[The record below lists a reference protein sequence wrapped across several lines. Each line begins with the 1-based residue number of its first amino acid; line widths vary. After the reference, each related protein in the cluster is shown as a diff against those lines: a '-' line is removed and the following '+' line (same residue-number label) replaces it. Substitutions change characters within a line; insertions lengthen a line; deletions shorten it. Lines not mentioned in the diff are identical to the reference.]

1 MLPAILGL
9 SGLAL
14 TADER
19 AFFAEAKP
27 AGFILFGR
35 NVGSKAQL
43 RALTDSLR
51 ALTGRDDLPI
61 LIDQEGGR
69 IARLAPPE
77 WPEFPAPWRF
87 AELYEIA
94 PISAIEAARVNAEA
108 IAVTLAEAGISVDC
122 LPLLDVRQEGAH
134 DVIGDRAL
142 GAEPMRV
149 AALGRAVLDGLEA
162 GGVAGVVKHMP
173 GHGRARA
180 DSHRELPV
188 VSASREELAVDLA
201 PFRALHGAPMALTAH
216 LLYPAWDPGLP
227 ATVSPTIIEEI
238 IRGAIG
244 FDGLLISDDLGMGA
258 LSGRLA
264 ERSSAAIAAGCD
276 LVLHCSGMVEDGRQV
291 ASGLGGI
298 TSRARERLARAM
310 AGLAGKSSA
319 HDFAALAEKRDA
331 LLAMAPGAA
340 PRIRPAAPVD
350 RGKAAT

>member
-14 TADER
+14 TEDER
-19 AFFAEAKP
+19 AFFAEARP

-35 NVGSKAQL
+35 NVARRAQL

-51 ALTGRDDLPI
+51 ALTGREDLPI
-61 LIDQEGGR
+61 LVDQEGGR

-108 IAVTLAEAGISVDC
+108 IAVTLAEAGINVDC
-122 LPLLDVRQEGAH
+122 LPLLDVRRKGAH

-149 AALGRAVLDGLEA
+149 AALGRAVLDGLA
-162 GGVAGVVKHMP
+162 ACGVAGVVKHMP
-173 GHGRARA
+173 GHGRAGA

-188 VSASREELAVDLA
+188 VDASREELAVDLA
-201 PFRALHGAPMALTAH
+201 PFRALHDAPMAMTGH
-216 LLYPAWDPGLP
+216 LLYPAWDPDLP
-227 ATVSPTIIEEI
+227 ATVSPTIVEEI

-244 FDGLLISDDLGMGA
+244 FDGLLISDDLAMGA
-258 LSGRLA
+258 LSGGPA
-264 ERSSAAIAAGCD
+264 ERAEAAIAAGCD
-276 LVLHCSGMVEDGRQV
+276 LVLHCSGSIGDSRLV
-291 ASGLGGI
+291 ASGLREM
-298 TSRARERLARAM
+298 TSKARERLARAM
-310 AGLAGKSSA
+310 ARIAGKRSPE
-319 HDFAALAEKRDA
+319 DFAALVQKRDA
-331 LLAMAPGAA
+331 LLAMAPAGAA
-340 PRIRPAAPVD
+340 
-350 RGKAAT
+350 